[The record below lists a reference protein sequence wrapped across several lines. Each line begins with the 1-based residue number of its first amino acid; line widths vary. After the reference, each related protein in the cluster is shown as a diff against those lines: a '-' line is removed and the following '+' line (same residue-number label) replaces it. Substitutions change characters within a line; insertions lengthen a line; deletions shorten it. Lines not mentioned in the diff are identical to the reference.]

1 MLIKA
6 WGNLLNL
13 ILANEY
19 SYIILLMVLTAIP
32 VGFVAG
38 LFGIGGGLITVPF
51 LYYIFGIL
59 GIDQTYI
66 MHLAVGTSFAII
78 IPTSTVSVLTHH
90 KFKAV
95 DFDIVK
101 NYGIF
106 VVLGVIVGS
115 IFAALLNT
123 KSLVLFFS
131 IIILFLGIYL
141 LLIREKEKNLIKEM
155 KLSLKIFLGLVVG
168 FISAPMGIGG
178 AVMNV
183 PILKFFGY
191 SINKAIGSSAAIGFL
206 IALFGALGF
215 LISGSYLKTNLPL
228 SIGFLNIPAFLIFIP
243 ITTFMARIGARTV
256 HKIDKNKI
264 SKFFGIFLLFIAAK
278 FFYEYLK
285 I

>member
-1 MLIKA
+1 MA
-6 WGNLLNL
+6 F
-13 ILANEY
+13 
-19 SYIILLMVLTAIP
+19 TAIP

-51 LYYIFGIL
+51 LYYIFNSL
-59 GIDQTYI
+59 GIEQQYL

-78 IPTSTVSVLTHH
+78 IPTSIVSVLTHH

-101 NYGIF
+101 SYGIY
-106 VVLGVIVGS
+106 VILGVIIGT
-115 IFAALLNT
+115 IFAASLKT

-131 IIILFLGIYL
+131 IVIFLLGIYL
-141 LLIREKEKNLIKEM
+141 LLLKEKEVNVILNIK
-155 KLSLKIFLGLVVG
+155 LHLKIILGFLVG

-178 AVMNV
+178 AIMNV
-183 PILKFFGY
+183 PILKFFGF
-191 SINKAIGSSAAIGFL
+191 SINKAIGSAAAIGFL
-206 IALFGALGF
+206 IALFGAIGF
-215 LISGSYLKTNLPL
+215 LITGSYLQINLPL

-264 SKFFGIFLLFIAAK
+264 SKYFGIFLLIIAIK
-278 FFYEYLK
+278 FLLEYMK

>member
-1 MLIKA
+1 MA
-6 WGNLLNL
+6 
-13 ILANEY
+13 
-19 SYIILLMVLTAIP
+19 LTAIP

-51 LYYIFGIL
+51 LYYIFGNL

-78 IPTSTVSVLTHH
+78 IPTSIVSVLTHH
-90 KFKAV
+90 KFNAV
-95 DFDIVK
+95 DFNIVK
-101 NYGIF
+101 GYGIF
-106 VVLGVIVGS
+106 VIIGVIVGT
-115 IFAALLNT
+115 IFAAILKT

-131 IIILFLGIYL
+131 IVILFLGIYL
-141 LLIREKEKNLIKEM
+141 LLIKEKGQNTISEM
-155 KLSLKIFLGLVVG
+155 KLYLKILFGSIVG
-168 FISAPMGIGG
+168 FISAIMGIGG

-191 SINKAIGSSAAIGFL
+191 SINKAIGSAAAIGFL
-206 IALFGALGF
+206 IALFGATGF
-215 LISGSYLKTNLPL
+215 LISGSYLNTNLPL
-228 SIGFLNIPAFLIFIP
+228 SVGFLNVPAFLIFIP

-264 SKFFGIFLLFIAAK
+264 SKFFGIFLLIVASK

-285 I
+285 L

>member
-1 MLIKA
+1 MA
-6 WGNLLNL
+6 
-13 ILANEY
+13 
-19 SYIILLMVLTAIP
+19 LTAIP

-51 LYYIFGIL
+51 LYYIFSSL
-59 GIDQTYI
+59 GIDQKYI

-90 KFKAV
+90 KFNAV

-101 NYGIF
+101 SYGIF
-106 VVLGVIVGS
+106 VIFGVLVGA
-115 IFAALLNT
+115 IFAAILKT

-131 IIILFLGIYL
+131 IIIFLLGIYL
-141 LLIREKEKNLIKEM
+141 LLLKEKEEDVVIKI
-155 KLSLKIFLGLVVG
+155 KLHLKIILGFLVG

-191 SINKAIGSSAAIGFL
+191 SINKAIGSAAAIGFL
-206 IALFGALGF
+206 ISLFGAIGF
-215 LISGSYLKTNLPL
+215 MISGSYLQTNLPL

-264 SKFFGIFLLFIAAK
+264 SKFLGIFLLIIATK
-278 FFYEYLK
+278 FLFEYLK
-285 I
+285 L

>member
-1 MLIKA
+1 MA
-6 WGNLLNL
+6 
-13 ILANEY
+13 
-19 SYIILLMVLTAIP
+19 VTAIP

-51 LYYIFGIL
+51 LYYIFGSL
-59 GIDQTYI
+59 EIDQAYL

-78 IPTSTVSVLTHH
+78 IPTSIVSVLTHH

-101 NYGIF
+101 SYGIF
-106 VVLGVIVGS
+106 VVIGVIIGT
-115 IFAALLNT
+115 IFAASLKT
-123 KSLVLFFS
+123 KSLILFFS
-131 IIILFLGIYL
+131 IIIFLLSIYL
-141 LLIREKEKNLIKEM
+141 LLLKEKEKNVIMEIK
-155 KLSLKIFLGLVVG
+155 LHFKIILGFIVG

-178 AVMNV
+178 AIMNV

-191 SINKAIGSSAAIGFL
+191 SINKAIGSAAAIGFL

-215 LISGSYLKTNLPL
+215 LISGSFLKTNLPL

-264 SKFFGIFLLFIAAK
+264 SKIFGVFLLVIAVK
-278 FFYEYLK
+278 FMIEYFK

>member
-1 MLIKA
+1 
-6 WGNLLNL
+6 
-13 ILANEY
+13 
-19 SYIILLMVLTAIP
+19 MVLTAIP

-51 LYYIFGIL
+51 LYYIFGSL
-59 GIDQTYI
+59 EIDQTYL

-101 NYGIF
+101 SYGVYVIF
-106 VVLGVIVGS
+106 GVILGT
-115 IFAALLNT
+115 IFAASLKT

-131 IIILFLGIYL
+131 IIIFFLGTYL
-141 LLIREKEKNLIKEM
+141 LLLKEKEKVAVVKIK
-155 KLSLKIFLGLVVG
+155 LHLKILLGIIVG

-191 SINKAIGSSAAIGFL
+191 SINKAIGSAAAIGFL
-206 IALFGALGF
+206 IAVSGAIGF
-215 LISGSYLKTNLPL
+215 LITGRYLETNLPL
-228 SIGFLNIPAFLIFIP
+228 SFGFINIPAFLIFIP

-264 SKFFGIFLLFIAAK
+264 SKFFGIFLLAIAVK
-278 FFYEYLK
+278 FLLEYLK
-285 I
+285 L